1 VVGTNAADVLYV
13 YDATTGTRLATLT
26 MPATVT
32 SGAAIVDG
40 TIYVGYGIAGQAGG
54 VRAFGLP

>member
-1 VVGTNAADVLYV
+1 
-13 YDATTGTRLATLT
+13 
-26 MPATVT
+26 MPETVT
-32 SGAAIVDG
+32 SGASIVDG